1 MNKLILR
8 LLLIVTLVSCASGN
22 ISGTKEPSDKQIN
35 AEAEKAYAEV
45 KKKSKLSSNK
55 KWTAMVKRVSDRI
68 AKASGE
74 PFKWEV
80 ILIDSPQV
88 NAWCMP
94 GGKMAVY
101 TGILPVLKTE
111 AALAAV
117 MGHEVAHATLRHG
130 KKGYVRAI
138 NKKYNSILLGGG
150 IALAG
155 ELLCNTD
162 DCKKLSQAGAL
173 LSVFALEFM
182 DRKFSRSD
190 ETDSDRVGQMYMA
203 KAGYDPAEA
212 PRVWQRMKAASGGK
226 APPEFM
232 STHPANDKRKDNLK
246 KWLPKAQK
254 EYAKAKIKYGLGE
267 RI

>member
-117 MGHEVAHATLRHG
+117 ASFAT
-130 KKGYVRAI
+130 
-138 NKKYNSILLGGG
+138 
-150 IALAG
+150 
-155 ELLCNTD
+155 D
-162 DCKKLSQAGAL
+162 
-173 LSVFALEFM
+173 F
-182 DRKFSRSD
+182 
-190 ETDSDRVGQMYMA
+190 
-203 KAGYDPAEA
+203 
-212 PRVWQRMKAASGGK
+212 
-226 APPEFM
+226 
-232 STHPANDKRKDNLK
+232 
-246 KWLPKAQK
+246 
-254 EYAKAKIKYGLGE
+254 
-267 RI
+267 